1 MAAGWQRSAVTT
13 FIIWLAIMA
22 VVIAAIYW
30 FDAPAAATVMVAAVA
45 ATLRLYLK
53 FIAACWLLLT
63 TRR

>member
-1 MAAGWQRSAVTT
+1 MTT

>member
-1 MAAGWQRSAVTT
+1 MITC
-13 FIIWLAIMA
+13 IIWLSILA

-30 FDAPAAATVMVAAVA
+30 FDVPAVVTVAVTAVA
-45 ATLRLYLK
+45 ATLRLHLK